1 MVCHG
6 CHGQIG
12 GGAHIGSATGTNLC
26 RLEHSPSCQGMAS
39 LDFPL
44 GFQSQNLPYA
54 SLTPTVGLSLQ
65 PDLSRSHLQPGNGS
79 ARERVPRMVYTGP
92 QNSTVNGLD
101 NLPQS
106 LPSEVENQVQLLRS
120 KNQGAQMAAEG
131 IDISELTI
139 AKVRNTP
146 GMQDMVGGQMDQFR
160 EIIPALASAPSAPV
174 SSKVSTGL
182 SDHEQQQDDGSPQ
195 LDLEQSEAEYNDLQA
210 QREKMLEAVQDAKDA
225 QAYLNRQQQFS
236 QYRPIQPEA
245 NRHGLQQPGPYNP
258 GQDQGDPQQP
268 GQQTPQLSTV
278 GQHISQPQQSDLQSD
293 LQRELLL
300 QQREQQRLQ
309 AALDQQRQHYDTLL
323 AQQQQQAALLAAEK
337 RRFE

>member
-1 MVCHG
+1 MTM
-6 CHGQIG
+6 ITT
-12 GGAHIGSATGTNLC
+12 IPNILT
-26 RLEHSPSCQGMAS
+26 GMAS
-39 LDFPL
+39 LD
-44 GFQSQNLPYA
+44 FQSQNLPYA
-54 SLTPTVGLSLQ
+54 SSTPTVGLSLQ

-195 LDLEQSEAEYNDLQA
+195 LELEQSEAEYNDLQA
-210 QREKMLEAVQDAKDA
+210 QREKMLEAVQAAKDA
-225 QAYLNRQQQFS
+225 QAYLNSQQQFL

-278 GQHISQPQQSDLQSD
+278 GQHISQQQQSDLQSD

-309 AALDQQRQHYDTLL
+309 AALDQQRQQYDTLL
-323 AQQQQQAALLAAEK
+323 AQQQQHAALLAAEK